1 LPSTEENAH
10 ALQWQDNPW
19 ASALTVRPI
28 SDCARHGMCYFLLT
42 CGPERLPEPLW
53 EESNMRRTLTLILI
67 IYSLVLVGSAFAA
80 EGNQL
85 DLKVGDKLYV
95 CGCGKQC
102 DCDTMAMKPGKC
114 VCGKPMVK
122 GTVTKVGE
130 GTAVIKTK
138 KGEQT
143 FKTVGLYS
151 CACGKGCNCGTISQK
166 PGKCVCGKPM
176 KQAEAL

>member
-1 LPSTEENAH
+1 MLSNGRLAPGLQPRQSDQFPIVLNTECAIFCS
-10 ALQWQDNPW
+10 
-19 ASALTVRPI
+19 SAGRI
-28 SDCARHGMCYFLLT
+28 ILLK
-42 CGPERLPEPLW
+42 PFW
-53 EESNMRRTLTLILI
+53 EESNMRKKLTLLLVIL
-67 IYSLVLVGSAFAA
+67 SLILVGSAFAA
-80 EGNQL
+80 ESNKL

-95 CGCGKQC
+95 CGCGKGC

-122 GTVTKVGE
+122 GTVTKVGD

-138 KGEQT
+138 KGQQT

-151 CACGKGCNCGTISQK
+151 CACGKGCDCGTISQK

-176 KQAEAL
+176 KKADAT